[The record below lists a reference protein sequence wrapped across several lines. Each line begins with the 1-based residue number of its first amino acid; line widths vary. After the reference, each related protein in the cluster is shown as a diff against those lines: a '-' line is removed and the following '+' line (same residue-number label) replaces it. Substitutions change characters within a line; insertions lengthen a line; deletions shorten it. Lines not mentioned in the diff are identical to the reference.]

1 MKNTEFFD
9 TNILVYAVSA
19 DLAKAD
25 RAERLIASGGV
36 ISVQVLNEF
45 ASVTTRKLGKSLGL
59 ARAVLSRFRAICT
72 VVPIDVETHDDGLDL
87 AERYR
92 LPVYDGM
99 IVAAALR
106 AGCRTLYTEDFADGR
121 VIEGLTV
128 RNPFLA
134 LPGPA

>member
-1 MKNTEFFD
+1 MKKTEFFD
-9 TNILVYAVSA
+9 TNILIYAVSA
-19 DLAKAD
+19 DIAKAD

-45 ASVTTRKLGKSLGL
+45 VSVTTRKLGKSLGL

-72 VVPIDVETHDDGLDL
+72 VVPIDVDTHDEGLDL

-106 AGCRTLYTEDFADGR
+106 AGCRTLYTEDFADGQ
-121 VIEGLTV
+121 VMDGLTI
-128 RNPFLA
+128 RNPFA
-134 LPGPA
+134 EGC